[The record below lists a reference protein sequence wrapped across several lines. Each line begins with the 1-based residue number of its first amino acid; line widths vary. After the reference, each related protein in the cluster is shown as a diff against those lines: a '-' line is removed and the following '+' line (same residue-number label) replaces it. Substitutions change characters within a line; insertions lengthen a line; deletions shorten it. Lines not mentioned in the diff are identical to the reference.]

1 MSNKVPGSGQNPYG
15 SVPKSDEKYFEGI
28 NSQKDGPSSEL
39 IDNESNTVAELAQK
53 TLTNNTQKSA
63 SEIKENRT
71 FTNLN
76 DKSKLL
82 SFILSIPLLGK
93 FIVGIYH
100 RFAASDSLEKV
111 PLLEKSD
118 NLIHQNV
125 LSPLEQSLVKYKNPD
140 LIKPSDLKKLFQYNT
155 KSVERDEI
163 NKFSELENA
172 ETKMKKFY
180 NALMPPGFNE
190 TASLDELELE
200 LEIVK
205 EEAKS
210 IRASEK
216 NFEEYI
222 PQDLKD
228 LPHLVK
234 VYIYDQVVTNMQAVI
249 DEKAKEKDDN

>member
-1 MSNKVPGSGQNPYG
+1 MLNKVP
-15 SVPKSDEKYFEGI
+15 KSNEGYLQGI
-28 NSQKDGPSSEL
+28 NSQKEGGSPEL
-39 IDNESNTVAELAQK
+39 PGNKNNFVANLAQK
-53 TLTNNTQKSA
+53 TLTNNNQENA
-63 SEIKENRT
+63 CEIKENRT

-155 KSVERDEI
+155 KSVYPRKFKSWQQEPESGEI
-163 NKFSELENA
+163 
-172 ETKMKKFY
+172 Y
-180 NALMPPGFNE
+180 P
-190 TASLDELELE
+190 
-200 LEIVK
+200 
-205 EEAKS
+205 
-210 IRASEK
+210 
-216 NFEEYI
+216 
-222 PQDLKD
+222 
-228 LPHLVK
+228 
-234 VYIYDQVVTNMQAVI
+234 
-249 DEKAKEKDDN
+249 